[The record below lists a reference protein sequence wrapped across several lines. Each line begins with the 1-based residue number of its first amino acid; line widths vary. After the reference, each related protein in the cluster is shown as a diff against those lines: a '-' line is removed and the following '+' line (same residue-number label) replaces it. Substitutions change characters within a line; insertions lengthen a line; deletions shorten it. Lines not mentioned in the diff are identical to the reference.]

1 MPRLDN
7 LAAMAVFARV
17 VEDRSF
23 TQAADALGRSKSAV
37 SKAVSRLEDRLGAR
51 LLNRTTRRLSLT
63 EAGTAY
69 YERAAHI
76 LAEAAEADSAVSA
89 LQDEPRGTLR
99 INAPMSFG
107 QRHLAPAIGAF
118 LKRYPEL
125 RLDIT
130 LADRFVDLIGEGYD
144 VAIRIAAL
152 PDSSL
157 VAAKLAPNRRVVCA
171 SPDYLARAGAPQHP
185 QDLLDHNCFGYAYQA
200 TGNIW
205 RFAGPHG
212 PTAVRVAGT
221 LTANNGELLKAAMA
235 EGLGLALVPT
245 FSIVEELSSGS
256 LVIVLPDYI
265 DIETSVYA
273 VYPHSRHL
281 SVKVRAFV
289 DFLRDRFGPDPYWD
303 RQAKPSGP

>member
-1 MPRLDN
+1 MPPLDN

-37 SKAVSRLEDRLGAR
+37 SKAVSQLEDRLGAR

-69 YERAAHI
+69 YERAARI

-107 QRHLAPAIGAF
+107 QRHLAPAIGGF
-118 LKRYPEL
+118 LERYPEL

-130 LADRFVDLIGEGYD
+130 LSDRFVDLIGEGYD
-144 VAIRIAAL
+144 VAVRIAAL

-157 VAAKLAPNRRVVCA
+157 IAAKLAPNRRVVCA
-171 SPDYLARAGAPQHP
+171 SPDYLARAGTPRHP
-185 QDLLDHNCFGYAYQA
+185 QDLRQHNCFGYTYQA
-200 TGNIW
+200 TGNTW
-205 RFAGPHG
+205 RFVGPEG
-212 PTAVRVAGT
+212 PATVRVTGS
-221 LTANNGELLKAAMA
+221 LTANNGDILKAAMLQ
-235 EGLGLALVPT
+235 GLGLGLVPT
-245 FSIVEELSSGS
+245 FSIADELKSGE
-256 LVIVLPDYI
+256 LVVVLPDYI
-265 DIETSVYA
+265 DTETSVYA

-281 SVKVRAFV
+281 SAKVRAFV
-289 DFLRDRFGPDPYWD
+289 DYLRDRFGPEPYWD
-303 RQAKPSGP
+303 R

>member
-1 MPRLDN
+1 MPSLDN

-23 TQAADALGRSKSAV
+23 TQAASALGRSKSAV
-37 SKAVSRLEDRLGAR
+37 SKAVSQLEDRLGAR

-69 YERAAHI
+69 YERAARI
-76 LAEAAEADSAVSA
+76 LAEAAEADETVSA

-99 INAPMSFG
+99 VNAPMSFG

-118 LKRYPEL
+118 LKRYPAL

-130 LADRFVDLIGEGYD
+130 LADRFVDLVGEGYD

-157 VAAKLAPNRRVVCA
+157 IAAKLAPNRRVVCA
-171 SPDYLARAGAPQHP
+171 SPGYFARAGTPLHP
-185 QDLLDHNCFGYAYQA
+185 HDLVDHNCFGYAYQA
-200 TGNIW
+200 TGDTW
-205 RFAGPHG
+205 RFLGPDG
-212 PTAVRVAGT
+212 PTAVRVTGS
-221 LTANNGELLKAAMA
+221 LTANNGEILRAAMR

-245 FSIVEELSSGS
+245 FSISDELRSGE
-256 LVIVLPDYI
+256 LVAVLPDYL
-265 DIETSVYA
+265 DVETSVYA

-281 SVKVRAFV
+281 SAKVRAFV
-289 DFLRDRFGPDPYWD
+289 DFLRDRFGPEPYWD
-303 RQAKPSGP
+303 R

>member
-1 MPRLDN
+1 MPPLDN

-37 SKAVSRLEDRLGAR
+37 SKAVSQLEDRLGAR

-69 YERAAHI
+69 YERAARI

-118 LKRYPEL
+118 LERYPEL

-130 LADRFVDLIGEGYD
+130 LTDRFVDLIGEGYD

-157 VAAKLAPNRRVVCA
+157 IAAKLAPNRRVVCA
-171 SPDYLARAGAPQHP
+171 SPDYLARAGTPRHP
-185 QDLLDHNCFGYAYQA
+185 QDLRQHNCFGYTYQA
-200 TGNIW
+200 TGNTW
-205 RFAGPHG
+205 RFVGPEG
-212 PTAVRVAGT
+212 PATVRVTGS
-221 LTANNGELLKAAMA
+221 LTANNGDILKAAMLQ
-235 EGLGLALVPT
+235 GLGLGLVPT
-245 FSIVEELSSGS
+245 FSIADELKSGE
-256 LVIVLPDYI
+256 LVVVLPDYI
-265 DIETSVYA
+265 DTETSVYA

-281 SVKVRAFV
+281 SAKVRAFV
-289 DFLRDRFGPDPYWD
+289 DYLRDRFRPEPYWD
-303 RQAKPSGP
+303 R

>member
-1 MPRLDN
+1 MPPLDN

-37 SKAVSRLEDRLGAR
+37 SKAVSQLEDRLGAR

-69 YERAAHI
+69 YERAARI

-107 QRHLAPAIGAF
+107 QRHLAPAIGGF
-118 LKRYPEL
+118 LERYPEL

-130 LADRFVDLIGEGYD
+130 LSDRFVDLIGEGYD
-144 VAIRIAAL
+144 VAVRIAAL

-157 VAAKLAPNRRVVCA
+157 IAAKLAPNRRVVCA
-171 SPDYLARAGAPQHP
+171 SPDYLARAGTPRHP
-185 QDLLDHNCFGYAYQA
+185 QDLRQHNYFGYTYQA
-200 TGNIW
+200 TGNTW
-205 RFAGPHG
+205 RFVGPEG
-212 PTAVRVAGT
+212 PATVRVTGS
-221 LTANNGELLKAAMA
+221 LTANNGDILKAAMLQ
-235 EGLGLALVPT
+235 GLGLGLVPT
-245 FSIVEELSSGS
+245 FSIADELKSGE
-256 LVIVLPDYI
+256 LVVVLPDYI
-265 DIETSVYA
+265 DTETSVYA

-281 SVKVRAFV
+281 SAKVRAFV
-289 DFLRDRFGPDPYWD
+289 DYLRRRFGPEPYWD
-303 RQAKPSGP
+303 R

>member
-1 MPRLDN
+1 MPPFDN

-17 VEDRSF
+17 VEERSF
-23 TQAADALGRSKSAV
+23 TQAAGALGRSKSAV
-37 SKAVSRLEDRLGAR
+37 SKAVSQLEDRLGAR

-69 YERAAHI
+69 YESAARI

-118 LKRYPEL
+118 LERYPEL

-130 LADRFVDLIGEGYD
+130 LNDRIIDLVGEGYD
-144 VAIRIAAL
+144 VAVRIAAL

-157 VAAKLAPNRRVVCA
+157 IAAKLAPNRRLVCA
-171 SPDYLARAGAPQHP
+171 SPDYLARAGTPRHP
-185 QDLLDHNCFGYAYQA
+185 QDLRRHNCFGYTYQA
-200 TGNIW
+200 TGNNW
-205 RFAGPHG
+205 RFVGPEG
-212 PTAVRVAGT
+212 PVTVRVTGT
-221 LTANNGELLKAAMA
+221 LSANNGEILKAAMRQ
-235 EGLGLALVPT
+235 GLGLGLVPS
-245 FSIVEELSSGS
+245 FSVTDELKSGE
-256 LVIVLPDYI
+256 LVAVLPDYS
-265 DIETSVYA
+265 DTETSVYA

-281 SVKVRAFV
+281 SAKVRAFV
-289 DFLRDRFGPDPYWD
+289 DFLRDRFGPEPYWD
-303 RQAKPSGP
+303 R

>member
-1 MPRLDN
+1 MPPFDN

-17 VEDRSF
+17 VEERSF
-23 TQAADALGRSKSAV
+23 TQAAGALGRSKSAV
-37 SKAVSRLEDRLGAR
+37 SKAVSQLEDRLGAR

-69 YERAAHI
+69 YERAARI

-118 LKRYPEL
+118 LERYPEL

-130 LADRFVDLIGEGYD
+130 LNDRIIDLVGEGYD
-144 VAIRIAAL
+144 VAVRIAAL

-157 VAAKLAPNRRVVCA
+157 IAAKLAPNRRLVCA
-171 SPDYLARAGAPQHP
+171 SPDYLARAGTPRHP
-185 QDLLDHNCFGYAYQA
+185 QDLRRHNCFGYTYQA
-200 TGNIW
+200 TGNNW
-205 RFAGPHG
+205 RFVGPEG
-212 PTAVRVAGT
+212 PVTVRVTGT
-221 LTANNGELLKAAMA
+221 LSANNGEILKAAMRQ
-235 EGLGLALVPT
+235 GLGLGLVPS
-245 FSIVEELSSGS
+245 FSVTDELKSGE
-256 LVIVLPDYI
+256 LVAVLPDYS
-265 DIETSVYA
+265 DTETSVYA

-281 SVKVRAFV
+281 SAKVRAFV
-289 DFLRDRFGPDPYWD
+289 DFLRDRFGPEPYWD
-303 RQAKPSGP
+303 R

>member
-1 MPRLDN
+1 MPPLDN

-37 SKAVSRLEDRLGAR
+37 SKAVSQLEDRLGAR

-69 YERAAHI
+69 YERAARI

-118 LKRYPEL
+118 LERYPEL

-130 LADRFVDLIGEGYD
+130 LTDRFVDLIGEGYD

-157 VAAKLAPNRRVVCA
+157 IAAKLAPNRRVVCA
-171 SPDYLARAGAPQHP
+171 SPDYLARAGTPRHP
-185 QDLLDHNCFGYAYQA
+185 RELRKHNCFGYTYQA
-200 TGNIW
+200 TGDTW
-205 RFAGPHG
+205 RFVGPDG
-212 PTAVRVAGT
+212 PATVRVTGS
-221 LTANNGELLKAAMA
+221 LTANNGEILKAAMI
-235 EGLGLALVPT
+235 EGLGLALIPT
-245 FSIVEELSSGS
+245 FSIADELKSGE
-256 LVIVLPDYI
+256 LVVVLPDYI
-265 DIETSVYA
+265 DTETSVYA

-281 SVKVRAFV
+281 SAKVRAFV
-289 DFLRDRFGPDPYWD
+289 DYLRDRFGPEPYWD
-303 RQAKPSGP
+303 R